1 VQLTE
6 IAKAHNLPWRVRKD
20 SDKQSGRRH
29 ASPFVEFVWELQQFV
44 PKTHRR
50 EHSRDALAVA
60 IVAARRQ
67 NRVG

>member
-1 VQLTE
+1 VRLTK
-6 IAKAHNLPWRVRKD
+6 IAQEHELPWRVRKD
-20 SDKQSGRRH
+20 SDKQSGRH

-50 EHSRDALAVA
+50 EHSRGAVA
-60 IVAARRQ
+60 EAVVKARKQ